1 MPIYE
6 SDAWR
11 KQYFDA
17 VTCPLDVHIPTDD
30 IDAYRLNPR
39 HRWVYYKLL
48 VAQSQGLGCGA
59 HDVAPRRYP
68 VFSKPA
74 INLKGMGV
82 GSAILRNERERHEH
96 CRPGHCWMTL
106 LTGEHVSSDI
116 AVVAGRTAWFRHTR
130 GIPAP
135 RGTFD
140 YWIIQSAG
148 KPALER
154 FLGRW
159 IRRNLSDYTGML
171 NIESIGGHIIETHL
185 RFADQWPDLYG
196 AGWLDSMVRLY
207 QHGEWQFDD
216 RDRQDGYSIVLFGP
230 HDQLYSHPP
239 AALLAKYR
247 ATPGILSLQI
257 TFAENVAPSAH
268 SMPPGGFRLAV
279 INTRDFR
286 AGERLRSRMARDFG
300 FPCNQQR
307 EQIAG

>member
-6 SDAWR
+6 FDAWR

-17 VTCPLDVHIPTDD
+17 VACPPDVHIPTDD

-48 VAQSQGLGCGA
+48 VAQSQGLGCG
-59 HDVAPRRYP
+59 R
-68 VFSKPA
+68 
-74 INLKGMGV
+74 
-82 GSAILRNERERHEH
+82 
-96 CRPGHCWMTL
+96 
-106 LTGEHVSSDI
+106 
-116 AVVAGRTAWFRHTR
+116 
-130 GIPAP
+130 
-135 RGTFD
+135 
-140 YWIIQSAG
+140 
-148 KPALER
+148 
-154 FLGRW
+154 
-159 IRRNLSDYTGML
+159 
-171 NIESIGGHIIETHL
+171 GHIIETHL

-216 RDRQDGYSIVLFGP
+216 RDRRDGYSIALFGP
-230 HDQLYSHPP
+230 HNQPYSHPP

-257 TFAENVAPSAH
+257 TFAENVAASAH

-300 FPCNQQR
+300 LPYNQQR